1 MKSTKKTLMTEENVN
16 VYSNFSKENGLQ
28 DVAMVRKRPREE
40 RKCQYR
46 ETKSKREGQK
56 CETL

>member
-1 MKSTKKTLMTEENVN
+1 MTEENVN

-46 ETKSKREGQK
+46 ETKSERET
-56 CETL
+56 EM

>member
-1 MKSTKKTLMTEENVN
+1 MTEENVN